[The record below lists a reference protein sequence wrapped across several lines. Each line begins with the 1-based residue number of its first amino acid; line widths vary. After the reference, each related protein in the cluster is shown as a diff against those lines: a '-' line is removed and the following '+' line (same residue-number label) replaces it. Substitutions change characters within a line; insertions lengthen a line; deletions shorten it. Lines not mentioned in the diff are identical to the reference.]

1 MPVICTV
8 YFLVELPDEMWKPQ
22 HIFIVSSKKPPPK
35 NGEYLPSI
43 FLFLG
48 KVGIG
53 GQRKKEEDKKGE

>member
-1 MPVICTV
+1 MRCGSRDT
-8 YFLVELPDEMWKPQ
+8 YLLFLA
-22 HIFIVSSKKPPPK
+22 KKTPPK
-35 NGEYLPSI
+35 NGECLPSI